1 MARSAK
7 YTSRIIRSSA
17 VLLGIVSF
25 LHLCLGLYSTNEAI
39 LVGGGTALTH
49 SLLVIGL
56 SSFSDSIVIMYL
68 RMISMITCSAL
79 VFVLSLRMLQTGF
92 GFAEGDVMLEDASY
106 GLAYASL
113 VVGSSS
119 AFIAIA
125 VDLITLLGLN
135 RFTTDKQGRK
145 VPPSVADDLRERE
158 LQREFD
164 MSVLN
169 RNNDFQKK
177 ESAKD
182 RALQLTTQKLD
193 REHELRLQQMEYTQ
207 PEYLD

>member
-49 SLLVIGL
+49 SLLVTGL
-56 SSFSDSIVIMYL
+56 SSFSDSIVIIYL

-125 VDLITLLGLN
+125 VDVITLLGLN
-135 RFTTDKQGRK
+135 RFTTYSQGKMVGPNAAYGLGKNEFDMRVLK
-145 VPPSVADDLRERE
+145 LNNAFQEGQNEKERE
-158 LQREFD
+158 LQ
-164 MSVLN
+164 
-169 RNNDFQKK
+169 
-177 ESAKD
+177 
-182 RALQLTTQKLD
+182 LTRLKLD
-193 REHELRLQQMEYTQ
+193 QEHELRLREIEYAQT
-207 PEYLD
+207 EYLV